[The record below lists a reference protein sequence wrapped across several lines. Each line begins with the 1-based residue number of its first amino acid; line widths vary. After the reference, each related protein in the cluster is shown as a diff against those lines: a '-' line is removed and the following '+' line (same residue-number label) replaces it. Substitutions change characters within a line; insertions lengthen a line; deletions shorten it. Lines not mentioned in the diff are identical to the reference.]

1 MTLVEDLDAPNIPF
15 KKGDLERKR
24 KILELFSGG
33 QLGASAIARIVGGTE
48 SSVRQVRDTVGMLT
62 RRRKLLK
69 QDRVNRWYESI
80 TDENLEELIA
90 AARKE
95 IQNGI
100 LKSLTQ

>member
-1 MTLVEDLDAPNIPF
+1 MEHQRLRGLLAVL
-15 KKGDLERKR
+15 
-24 KILELFSGG
+24 S
-33 QLGASAIARIVGGTE
+33 
-48 SSVRQVRDTVGMLT
+48 RQYVKFGMLT

-69 QDRVNRWYESI
+69 QDRVNQWYESI